1 MKDKLERVRE
11 WWLKAQSDMQIA
23 AHEMEWDQP
32 ATDAVCFHF
41 QQAVE
46 KMLKAWLI
54 WHDVDFP
61 PTHNIE
67 VLLALCERIDATF
80 AELRPA
86 EALTPYSVDIR
97 YADDFYFPTK
107 EETAEAADAG
117 QRVQSFILAK
127 FAQVGVDPRKEGD
140 GAL

>member
-11 WWLKAQSDMQIA
+11 WWRKAGNDLQIA
-23 AHEMEWDQP
+23 RHELEWDEP
-32 ATDAVCFHF
+32 STDAVCFHF

-61 PTHNIE
+61 LTHNIE
-67 VLLALCERIDATF
+67 VLLAACERTDPGF

-86 EALTPYSVDIR
+86 EAL
-97 YADDFYFPTK
+97 
-107 EETAEAADAG
+107 
-117 QRVQSFILAK
+117 RVS
-127 FAQVGVDPRKEGD
+127 G
-140 GAL
+140 

>member
-23 AHEMEWDQP
+23 SHEMQWEEP

-54 WHDVDFP
+54 WQDVDFP

-67 VLLALCERIDATF
+67 VLLALCEPIDQTF
-80 AELRPA
+80 VQLRTV
-86 EALTPYSVDIR
+86 EALTPYSVDVR
-97 YADDFYFPTK
+97 YADSFYFPTM
-107 EETAEAADAG
+107 EEAAEAADMA
-117 QRVQSFILAK
+117 RTAESFILGR
-127 FAQVGVDPRKEGD
+127 FARAGVDMQTDRN
-140 GAL
+140 

>member
-1 MKDKLERVRE
+1 MKDKLDRVRE
-11 WWLKAQSDMQIA
+11 WFRKAESDLQIA
-23 AHEMEWDQP
+23 RHEMGFDDP

-67 VLLALCERIDATF
+67 VLLAACERIDPDF
-80 AELRPA
+80 SDLRHV
-86 EALTPYSVDIR
+86 ESLTPYSVDVR
-97 YADDFYFPTK
+97 YADDFYLPSSD
-107 EETAEAADAG
+107 EAREAAEMA
-117 QRVQSFILAK
+117 RAVESFVLAK
-127 FAQVGVDPRKEGD
+127 FTASGVELRECE
-140 GAL
+140 